1 MWKKNNRNADLDKH
15 MSKHTGE
22 KSYKCIKCEKTFAR
36 NHHLTEHMINHTGEI
51 PHKCAQ
57 KKNLA
62 QNAHLVADMRIHS
75 LEKLYECINV
85 VKHSPNQQAYLL
97 I

>member
-36 NHHLTEHMINHTGEI
+36 NHHLTDHMINHTG
-51 PHKCAQ
+51 
-57 KKNLA
+57 
-62 QNAHLVADMRIHS
+62 QNTS
-75 LEKLYECINV
+75 
-85 VKHSPNQQAYLL
+85 
-97 I
+97 

>member
-36 NHHLTEHMINHTGEI
+36 NHHLTDHMINHTGEI

-57 KKNLA
+57 CEKKNFSTECLFGS
-62 QNAHLVADMRIHS
+62 R
-75 LEKLYECINV
+75 YEDT
-85 VKHSPNQQAYLL
+85 
-97 I
+97 